1 MTANNKRI
9 DQIENELKA
18 ISTRLDQ
25 LEQTHTGASL
35 EQLDDKYTTREQYA
49 KTHKITPR
57 TVDRYIKAGKLKT
70 VKAFNRVLIPLDQ
83 NPPRE

>member
-1 MTANNKRI
+1 MNDERLDKLEREI
-9 DQIENELKA
+9 KS

-25 LEQTHTGASL
+25 LEQTHTGANPDQL
-35 EQLDDKYTTREQYA
+35 EREYMTRDQYA
-49 KTHKITPR
+49 KHHHITTK

-83 NPPRE
+83 NTPRE